1 MIFEDTS
8 FKIKFKKMEA
18 LLDILK
24 KNQLSVT
31 DGRKKILELFLHSD
45 GALAHADIEKNTG
58 ENFDRVTVYR
68 TLQTFVDKGIIHV
81 IPTTD
86 NSILYA
92 LCKDN
97 CEITPYGHHID
108 LISILKVVAKPKV
121 QKVLLEEMDER
132 ELSSFVDLLE
142 KLISFLKFQFC
153 VELLRMGLR
162 TSHVIIKNS
171 NGKCAS
177 FCWMC

>member
-1 MIFEDTS
+1 MNN
-8 FKIKFKKMEA
+8 

-31 DGRKKILELFLHSD
+31 DSRKKILELFLNSA

-58 ENFDRVTVYR
+58 EIFDRVTVYR
-68 TLQTFVDKGIIHV
+68 TLQSFVDKGIIHN

-97 CEITPYGHHID
+97 CEAGHHHDNHVHFICNTCSKTICLD
-108 LISILKVVAKPKV
+108 
-121 QKVLLEEMDER
+121 D
-132 ELSSFVDLLE
+132 
-142 KLISFLKFQFC
+142 
-153 VELLRMGLR
+153 
-162 TSHVIIKNS
+162 VIIPEVKLPKGFKPQQAEMVVS
-171 NGKCAS
+171 GVCGDCK
-177 FCWMC
+177 

>member
-1 MIFEDTS
+1 
-8 FKIKFKKMEA
+8 MEA

-68 TLQTFVDKGIIHV
+68 TLQTFVDKGIIHI

-97 CEITPYGHHID
+97 CEAGHHHDDHVHFVCGDCSKTIC
-108 LISILKVVAKPKV
+108 
-121 QKVLLEEMDER
+121 LEE
-132 ELSSFVDLLE
+132 VTVPTV
-142 KLISFLKFQFC
+142 KLPEGFKPTHAAMVVTGICSDCQ
-153 VELLRMGLR
+153 
-162 TSHVIIKNS
+162 
-171 NGKCAS
+171 
-177 FCWMC
+177 